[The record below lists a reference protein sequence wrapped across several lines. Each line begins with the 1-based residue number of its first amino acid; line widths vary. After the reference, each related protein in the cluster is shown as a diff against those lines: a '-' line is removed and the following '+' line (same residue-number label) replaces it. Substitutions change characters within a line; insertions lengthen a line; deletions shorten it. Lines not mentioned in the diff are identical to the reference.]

1 MSNRRN
7 HRQTPKVHPAE
18 EDVSEW
24 QAKQWQDPE
33 FVRAYEELK
42 PEWDIAEQVLALRM
56 QQKMTQA
63 ELAKRSGTKQPSIA
77 RLEKGKRVNDLGFVK
92 RVAGALG
99 SSVHVQLKRR
109 VASAA
114 RKATVGAARS
124 SAANHSRSSASA
136 RAARSKTAKRSSRR
150 PK

>member
-7 HRQTPKVHPAE
+7 HSKTPKVYPAE

-24 QAKQWQDPE
+24 QTKQWQDPE
-33 FVRAYEELK
+33 FVRAYEEMR
-42 PEWDIAEQVLALRM
+42 PELEIAEQVLALRM

-92 RVAGALG
+92 RVADALN
-99 SSVHVQLKRR
+99 SSVHVQLRPRTRTKL
-109 VASAA
+109 
-114 RKATVGAARS
+114 GAVRP
-124 SAANHSRSSASA
+124 SAANRSRASSGA
-136 RAARSKTAKRSSRR
+136 RASRSKTAKSSSRR
-150 PK
+150 AR